1 MSVETNAIEKA
12 KVSKEQKKILLA
24 KAVKEGLILAVNKV
38 RSNNKLGELFHFDE
52 IAETFI
58 RLSVEQKFKNI
69 DNVRV
74 MWASTDTIFAVA
86 HVEIDVGKTM
96 YSIRVTINF
105 SAHGI
110 AYAEIKTYRLVD
122 STTERV

>member
-1 MSVETNAIEKA
+1 MSVIEKA

-38 RSNNKLGELFHFDE
+38 RSNNRLGELFRFDE

-58 RLSVEQKFKNI
+58 RFSVEQKFKNI

-74 MWASTDTIFAVA
+74 MWASTDMIFAVA

-110 AYAEIKTYRLVD
+110 TYAEIKTYRLAD
-122 STTERV
+122 TTTERV